1 MLIFLINA
9 SHSGLAVGIAPASG
23 KVSVNLKV
31 LVLVAVVVLEE
42 CDPGWAFTAARAI
55 EASKKSC

>member
-1 MLIFLINA
+1 MLIFLINS

-42 CDPGWAFTAARAI
+42 CDPGWALTAARAI